1 MKKFPLITIFYFL
14 VTNFSFAA
22 TYPASCPAEAKAIV
36 EATTHFRNAEI
47 IAKVSEG
54 LGEAMQG
61 IEIEKLEVKMANR
74 GW

>member
-1 MKKFPLITIFYFL
+1 MNLLKDPEKR
-14 VTNFSFAA
+14 
-22 TYPASCPAEAKAIV
+22 AKAIV